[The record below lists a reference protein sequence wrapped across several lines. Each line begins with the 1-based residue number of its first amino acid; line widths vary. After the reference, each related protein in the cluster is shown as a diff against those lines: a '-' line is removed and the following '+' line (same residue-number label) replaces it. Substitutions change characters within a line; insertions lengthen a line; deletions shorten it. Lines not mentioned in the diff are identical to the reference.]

1 MATMMISEAPRAPQ
15 TTTASLGLDS
25 DQAMGTLVTWLRY
38 GHANSGFTL
47 SGIFRGHTALA
58 RHDGEALLRDHF
70 ARGERIVDL
79 GKL

>member
-15 TTTASLGLDS
+15 TATANLGLDS

-38 GHANSGFTL
+38 GHASSGFTL
-47 SGIFRGHTALA
+47 SGMFRGNTAPIP
-58 RHDGEALLRDHF
+58 RGEALLRDHF

-79 GKL
+79 GRL

>member
-1 MATMMISEAPRAPQ
+1 MATMMISEAPRTPQ
-15 TTTASLGLDS
+15 TATANLGLDS

-38 GHANSGFTL
+38 GHADAGFTL
-47 SGIFRGHTALA
+47 SGMFRGHTASPIP
-58 RHDGEALLRDHF
+58 RGEALLRDHF